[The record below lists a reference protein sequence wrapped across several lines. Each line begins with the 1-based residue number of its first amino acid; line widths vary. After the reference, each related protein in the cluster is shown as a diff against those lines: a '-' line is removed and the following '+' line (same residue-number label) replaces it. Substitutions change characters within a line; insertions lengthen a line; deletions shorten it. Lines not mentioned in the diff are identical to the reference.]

1 MKKDFIKR
9 VTDSL
14 DMFSEPVISSNIDGN
29 SKISSKTGVFFT
41 LIAIA
46 IQLSYAILHL
56 QTMISFN

>member
-41 LIAIA
+41 LVTLAI
-46 IQLSYAILHL
+46 LSSYAVLHL
-56 QTMISFN
+56 QTMI